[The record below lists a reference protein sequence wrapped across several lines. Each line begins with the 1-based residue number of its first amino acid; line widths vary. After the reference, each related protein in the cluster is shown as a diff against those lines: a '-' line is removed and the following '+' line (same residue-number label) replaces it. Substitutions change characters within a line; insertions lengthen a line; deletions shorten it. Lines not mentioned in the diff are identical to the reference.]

1 MSLPSYF
8 LPTKIG
14 PPRRQ
19 QSFVG
24 GVLGSNN
31 PTRLLLDEASK
42 IYGKDRRVAQIISL
56 GCGLPRVLSVDSS
69 DNESVDKLL
78 KEVAADC
85 EVVANE
91 LSTRLFN
98 IDAYL
103 RLNVNRGMETIKMQE
118 WHDLGTIEG
127 HTASH
132 LALTAVSEAL
142 DSSLRCLVG
151 RVGTV
156 SLAQFNHISS
166 IKALAKKAPP
176 VSPYF
181 VLRQKPWNTMINNL
195 VISPSS
201 RQKIFPITGM
211 GGCGKTQLVSYFLRE
226 YPDSYAQTIY
236 VDASSSPSIKAD
248 LQLWARD
255 LGTGHERDEWEDAM
269 RALNSAPH
277 GEQWILILD
286 NADDPDLNLTPFL
299 PTNPRVTIMITS
311 RNHALGNLSTTA
323 HLELGEMTTDEAL
336 AAMLQAARRQL
347 PLCDEEMHSAQDL
360 LKELGCLA
368 VALVQAGTYCRQLSS
383 TIGDVYWPYTFT
395 QYLRTFRSH
404 RADLMNQ
411 AEPVSLDN
419 YQRGVH
425 TTLDLSYKVLPQEC
439 RDVLHILSQFHYVDI
454 PLSAFTEA
462 AKNGFADPY
471 NYYPRDDS
479 HKMVIYKLK
488 DLLYKDGEWN
498 ELHLQGIIRKLRSF
512 SLVMASSMD
521 NSLFLQLHPLVQAW
535 SRDMS
540 IMISQPYREM
550 AIQVLTACG
559 SEIIKLNRLLFL
571 HITDMMNQE
580 ELQSPHIND
589 LMAFGHVTQQQGHYR
604 KAGELFEGA
613 MRIMK
618 SSTQATFINTLTVMF
633 CLASSYD
640 FQGLWTESEKLKVEV
655 LEQRRRILGIEHPD
669 TIIAAANLALTYH
682 NQGRWSESE
691 KLFVEVLEQ
700 RRRILGIEHPYTILA
715 AGNLAWTYRS
725 QGRWS
730 ESEKLE
736 VEVLEQRRRILGIEH
751 PDTILAAANLASTY
765 YSQGRW
771 SESEKLEV
779 EVLEQL
785 RRILGIEHPDT
796 ILAASNL
803 AATYGAQGRWEEG
816 AALLAS
822 VVQAGLKV
830 LGQHHPHAQ
839 AYIRDLAF
847 VYENLGRMKEAQE
860 TRTLLISDTPAQF
873 TSLSQHGG
881 PRPSVWKQRRARFF
895 ACLKLGRK
903 RSAPPACDV

>member
-1 MSLPSYF
+1 
-8 LPTKIG
+8 
-14 PPRRQ
+14 
-19 QSFVG
+19 
-24 GVLGSNN
+24 
-31 PTRLLLDEASK
+31 
-42 IYGKDRRVAQIISL
+42 
-56 GCGLPRVLSVDSS
+56 
-69 DNESVDKLL
+69 
-78 KEVAADC
+78 
-85 EVVANE
+85 
-91 LSTRLFN
+91 
-98 IDAYL
+98 
-103 RLNVNRGMETIKMQE
+103 
-118 WHDLGTIEG
+118 

-156 SLAQFNHISS
+156 SLGQFNHISS

-299 PTNPRVTIMITS
+299 PTNTRVTIMITS

-336 AAMLQAARRQL
+336 AAMLQAARCQL
-347 PLCDEEMHSAQDL
+347 PLCDEEMNSAQNL

-383 TIGDVYWPYTFT
+383 TIGDVYRPYTFT

-404 RADLMNQ
+404 RVDLMNQ
-411 AEPVSLDN
+411 VEPASLDN
-419 YQRGVH
+419 YQRGVY

-439 RDVLHILSQFHYVDI
+439 RDVLHILSQFHYLDI
-454 PLSAFTEA
+454 PLSAFAEA

-471 NYYPRDDS
+471 DYHPRDDS

-488 DLLYKDGEWN
+488 GLLYKDGEWN

-550 AIQVLTACG
+550 AIQVLMACG
-559 SEIIKLNRLLFL
+559 SEIIELNRFLFL
-571 HITDMMNQE
+571 HMTDMMNQE
-580 ELQSPHIND
+580 EVQSTHIND
-589 LMAFGHVTQQQGHYR
+589 LMAFGRVAQQQGHYR

-613 MRIMK
+613 MWIMK
-618 SSTQATFINTLTVMF
+618 SSTQATFINTLTVMHW
-633 CLASSYD
+633 LASSYD
-640 FQGLWTESEKLKVEV
+640 SQGLWTESEKLQVEV

-669 TIIAAANLALTYH
+669 TTKAAGNLAWTYQS
-682 NQGRWSESE
+682 QGRWSESE

-700 RRRILGIEHPYTILA
+700 RRRILGIEHPHTI
-715 AGNLAWTYRS
+715 
-725 QGRWS
+725 
-730 ESEKLE
+730 E
-736 VEVLEQRRRILGIEH
+736 
-751 PDTILAAANLASTY
+751 
-765 YSQGRW
+765 
-771 SESEKLEV
+771 
-779 EVLEQL
+779 
-785 RRILGIEHPDT
+785 
-796 ILAASNL
+796 AASNL
-803 AATYGAQGRWEEG
+803 AATYGAQGRWEED
-816 AALLAS
+816 AVLLAS
-822 VVQAGLKV
+822 VVQAGLKA

-847 VYENLGRMKEAQE
+847 VYGNLGRKKEAQE
-860 TRTLLISDTPAQF
+860 TRALLISDTPAQS
-873 TSLSQHGG
+873 T
-881 PRPSVWKQRRARFF
+881 
-895 ACLKLGRK
+895 
-903 RSAPPACDV
+903 